1 LNDDGHGHGHG
12 RRRLPANLPREKVIH
27 DLPKEQKPCPCCGK
41 MRHVIGQEI
50 SEQLDYV
57 PAKVTVIEHVRIK
70 YACPSCEEKAA
81 ESGPL
86 HAA

>member
-1 LNDDGHGHGHG
+1 
-12 RRRLPANLPREKVIH
+12 
-27 DLPKEQKPCPCCGK
+27 